1 MHEPNE
7 LIASP
12 AASSRECRARA
23 RGWFRDPALWAW
35 AGVGLLAL
43 LPLLPLGSALAHLLT

>member
-43 LPLLPLGSALAHLLT
+43 LPLSSALAHLLT